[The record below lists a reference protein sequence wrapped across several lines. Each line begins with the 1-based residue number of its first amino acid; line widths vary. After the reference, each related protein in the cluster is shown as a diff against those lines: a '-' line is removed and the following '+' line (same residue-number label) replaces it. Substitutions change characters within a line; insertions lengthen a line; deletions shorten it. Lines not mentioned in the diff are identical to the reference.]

1 MSFNNFVLFYA
12 RSTNEYAIGF
22 DAEKKL
28 DKYTKCQCET
38 HFGWKTGEI
47 LFRGSKAECRSR
59 ASRLANADDMSL
71 WSGTIE
77 KGTSR
82 AHEKINNASF
92 SSKSQSEEA
101 VSKEKELKRKRGEE
115 TSETR
120 ASIDSKAQRSKLTKK
135 LR

>member
-1 MSFNNFVLFYA
+1 MSFNNYVLFYA
-12 RSTNEYAIGF
+12 RSTNEYVIGF

-59 ASRLANADDMSL
+59 ASRLDDADDISV

-82 AHEKINNASF
+82 AHEKINNASC
-92 SSKSQSEEA
+92 SSKYQSEEA
-101 VSKEKELKRKRGEE
+101 IKLTEMPKKEKELKRKREEE
-115 TSETR
+115 TSETL
-120 ASIDSKAQRSKLTKK
+120 RSKFNKK